1 MPPPLPG
8 GRQRWGANGNA
19 YGSRLA
25 ECCSLHWLHGC
36 SGHVFGFSGLDGDTS
51 EVADFVAVVCG
62 CEIGE
67 EVYTIK
73 HVVKDKF

>member
-1 MPPPLPG
+1 M
-8 GRQRWGANGNA
+8 
-19 YGSRLA
+19 
-25 ECCSLHWLHGC
+25 HGC